1 MLFYQQANAKPTQI
15 WAFPLLLPLITVTL
29 LRHNPFRITSKAPRN
44 KKSLAVI
51 PEKARKYA
59 G

>member
-1 MLFYQQANAKPTQI
+1 MLFYQQAEAELTQI

-29 LRHNPFRITSKAPRN
+29 LRHNQFRITSKAPRN

>member
-1 MLFYQQANAKPTQI
+1 MLFYQQANAKQTQI
-15 WAFPLLLPLITVTL
+15 WALPLLLPLITVTL
-29 LRHNPFRITSKAPRN
+29 LRHNQFRITSKAPRN